1 MKVLYPHETI
11 LATVGRLAKDIQVD
25 YNKKDLLMMIVLK
38 GAFVF
43 GSDLIRKMSHPNLY
57 IDFIQASSYKGLVT
71 TGEVKFDRLPLA
83 EVHDKHVV
91 VVEDIVDTGRT
102 CLAIRD
108 KLMVASPTSLKF
120 CTLLDKPSRREVH
133 FDADYVGLSIPNRFV
148 IGYGLDFG
156 GKYRNLPDIYTFE
169 EGK

>member
-1 MKVLYPHETI
+1 M
-11 LATVGRLAKDIQVD
+11 TVGRLAKDIQVD
-25 YNKKDLLMMIVLK
+25 YHKKDLLMIIVLK

-43 GSDLIRKMSHPNLY
+43 GSDLIRCMSKPNLY
-57 IDFIQASSYKGLVT
+57 VDFISASSYKGLVT
-71 TGEVKFDRLPLA
+71 TGEVKFDRLPLNEA
-83 EVHDKHVV
+83 HDKHVL

-108 KLMVASPTSLKF
+108 KMLVANPASLKF
-120 CTLLDKPSRREVH
+120 CTLLDKPSRREVK
-133 FDADYVGLSIPNRFV
+133 FEADYVGLSIPNRFV

-156 GKYRNLPDIYTFE
+156 GKYRNLPDIYTM